1 RSGTSRASTRSG
13 DPANVTR
20 TPRKR
25 SASAIASDGA
35 RWPTVPPAAIRH
47 RSCLCRSMATGDVK
61 EDAHGEESD
70 DEARPAVGDER
81 ERDAG
86 ERGEPED
93 GREVDRRLAADER
106 GDAGG
111 EPLAERVL
119 ARDREPQAGVR
130 EGAVAGH
137 QERGADEA
145 ELLPDHREDH
155 VRVRL
160 RQVADLVDPLA
171 EPAAEHA
178 ARAEADERLHVLQ
191 AVVRR
196 VLPRVEEDKEARAP
210 VGRGDRRE
218 RGEAADD

>member
-70 DEARPAVGDER
+70 D
-81 ERDAG
+81 G

-178 ARAEADERLHVLQ
+178 ARAEAD
-191 AVVRR
+191 
-196 VLPRVEEDKEARAP
+196 
-210 VGRGDRRE
+210 
-218 RGEAADD
+218 